1 MTEEQ
6 LGDREPAM
14 SNESSIPVPANETSG
29 QGPGARTQPTQQGRR
44 PAASAQIH
52 ATLVPE
58 TGWHVLHLFYRVD
71 RQRLRGFT
79 QEEREPGRRELV
91 AALEMKNAGKVEQLQ
106 AFATPGHKAD
116 FGVML
121 AGPDL
126 RAVHGVQMA
135 IQSSTL
141 GPALEPAYS
150 FYSITEVSEYVP
162 DAEEYGRI
170 LRDRENVDPA
180 SSIYQTKVAAYAD
193 RLDAMNRQRLTPD
206 FPEWPCLCFY
216 PMSKMRSGDQN
227 WYLLPSEARSELMAQ
242 HGKSGMKFAGRV
254 TQLITASTGL
264 DNWEWGVTL
273 WARNPLYLK
282 DIVYTMRFDE
292 SSARYALFGEFYFGY
307 ILPPGVLLEA
317 VRL

>member
-1 MTEEQ
+1 MTNEPSTSASS
-6 LGDREPAM
+6 REAP
-14 SNESSIPVPANETSG
+14 
-29 QGPGARTQPTQQGRR
+29 GPGSSPRTQPTQHGHR
-44 PAASAQIH
+44 PAAAAQVP
-52 ATLVPE
+52 ASLVPE
-58 TGWHVLHLFYRVD
+58 TGWHFLHLFYRVD
-71 RQRLRGFT
+71 RDRLHGFT
-79 QEEREPGRRELV
+79 EQQREAGKRELA
-91 AALEMKNAGKVEQLQ
+91 AALDCRSAGGVEQLQ
-106 AFATPGHKAD
+106 CFAIPGHKAD

-126 RAVHGVQMA
+126 KAVHGVQMA
-135 IQSSTL
+135 IQSSAM
-141 GPALEPAYS
+141 GRALVPAYS

-170 LRDRENVDPA
+170 LRERENADA
-180 SSIYQTKVAAYAD
+180 ESSLYKAKVAAYAE
-193 RLDAMNRQRLTPD
+193 RLETMNRQRLTPD

-227 WYLLPSEARSELMAQ
+227 WYLLPFEARSELMAQ

-254 TQLITASTGL
+254 SQIITASTGL

-273 WARNPLYLK
+273 WARNPLFLK

-292 SSARYALFGEFYFGY
+292 SSARYALFGDFYFGY
-307 ILPPGVLLEA
+307 ILSPRELLEA